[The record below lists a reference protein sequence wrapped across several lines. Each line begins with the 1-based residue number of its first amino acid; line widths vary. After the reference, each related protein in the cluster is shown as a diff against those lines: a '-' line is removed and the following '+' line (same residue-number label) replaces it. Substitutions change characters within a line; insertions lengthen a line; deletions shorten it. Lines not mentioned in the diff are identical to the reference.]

1 VVERGATAVGPRVAT
16 TVVSQTAT
24 ITITAETV
32 VAGSTAA
39 VATEVAVGETVTEAE
54 IRREEFLIPDTFK
67 PEPSSSPASQVG
79 AAYSID
85 RQTRNGGSG

>member
-1 VVERGATAVGPRVAT
+1 MTAVGPRAVT

-39 VATEVAVGETVTEAE
+39 VVTEAVGEAE
-54 IRREEFLIPDTFK
+54 TKREEFLM
-67 PEPSSSPASQVG
+67 PE
-79 AAYSID
+79 
-85 RQTRNGGSG
+85 T